1 MYKPDSDP
9 VPESSVNDLSVQA
22 LKFFFMKRFEGKCK
36 EHGLVETEI
45 ESYSIED
52 IISAIL
58 PGGSLE
64 QLLQNI
70 DLVKSNGELTLA
82 CLLLL
87 GKRPQKYRPIY
98 TIKCISFLGKDVT
111 VTKFRD
117 KIEDPEMEG
126 NLSKQYDIAMGFL
139 KRNLH
144 NIQVVEEFNSLGEIE
159 VPYAALVELLVNA
172 LVHRDYTK
180 SSPIRLFIFD
190 DRIEIIS
197 PGNLPDGLTE
207 EQVKSGV
214 SFPRNELLF
223 SNAIYLLPY
232 TGAGSGI
239 RRALSLYPSLLLK
252 NDELRNEFII
262 TIPRRTTET
271 ALGLDSVNNVDSKDV
286 SESVKDVSKNVKD
299 ISKNVKDVSID
310 INHVSSIIELLDKY
324 TILDNATII
333 LKSVRSKP
341 KSRKELLTEIGVTYQ
356 TYNKQ
361 RFIDPL
367 IEFKLVKAFN
377 NASLSSPKLKLEIT
391 EKGVLL
397 LQVLDNDK

>member
-1 MYKPDSDP
+1 MLWYTVIILNHPQSD
-9 VPESSVNDLSVQA
+9 
-22 LKFFFMKRFEGKCK
+22 F
-36 EHGLVETEI
+36 
-45 ESYSIED
+45 Y
-52 IISAIL
+52 
-58 PGGSLE
+58 
-64 QLLQNI
+64 
-70 DLVKSNGELTLA
+70 
-82 CLLLL
+82 
-87 GKRPQKYRPIY
+87 
-98 TIKCISFLGKDVT
+98 
-111 VTKFRD
+111 
-117 KIEDPEMEG
+117 
-126 NLSKQYDIAMGFL
+126 
-139 KRNLH
+139 
-144 NIQVVEEFNSLGEIE
+144 
-159 VPYAALVELLVNA
+159 
-172 LVHRDYTK
+172 
-180 SSPIRLFIFD
+180 FD